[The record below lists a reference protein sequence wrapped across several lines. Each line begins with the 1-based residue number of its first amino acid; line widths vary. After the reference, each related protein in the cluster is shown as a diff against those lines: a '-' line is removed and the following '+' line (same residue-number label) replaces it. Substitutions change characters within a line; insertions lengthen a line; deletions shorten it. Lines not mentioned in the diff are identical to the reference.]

1 MSKDRLDVL
10 LVARGL
16 FPSRER
22 AKASIMAGIV
32 RVNGQITD
40 KAGTPVAHDAII
52 DIKENLCPYVGRGGL
67 KLAKALDEFNLNIN
81 EKIAMDIGASTGGF
95 TDCMLQNGAK
105 KVYAIDVG
113 YGHLDYGLRN
123 NPQVVNIEKTN
134 IRYLD
139 FKLIQDPIEFITID
153 VSFISL
159 ALVLPIAG
167 KLLEN
172 KGQIVCLVK
181 PQFEAGKDQVGKGGI
196 VKDKAIHIQVI
207 ENVIAVAMKEK
218 LKLAGLTYSPIKG
231 AKGNI
236 EYLLM
241 FVKTEEDALKIDVSN
256 VVIAAQESLNLKKKE
271 EEKTT

>member
-10 LVARGL
+10 LVSRGL
-16 FPSRER
+16 FPSREK

-32 RVNGQITD
+32 SVNGKMLD

-52 DIKENLCPYVGRGGL
+52 DIKENLCPFVGRGGL
-67 KLAKALDEFNLNIN
+67 KLAKAMKEFNLDVSD
-81 EKIAMDIGASTGGF
+81 KVAMDIGASTGGF
-95 TDCMLQNGAK
+95 TDCMLQNAAK

-113 YGHLDYGLRN
+113 YGTLDYSLRI
-123 NPQVVNIEKTN
+123 NPKVVNIEKTN

-139 FKLIQDPIEFITID
+139 FDLINDSIEFISID

-159 ALVLPIAG
+159 TLVLPIAS
-167 KLLEN
+167 KLLERN
-172 KGQIVCLVK
+172 GQIVCLVK

-207 ENVIAVAMKEK
+207 EKVIDCAKAEK
-218 LKLAGLTYSPIKG
+218 LRLEGITYSPVKG

-236 EYLLM
+236 EYLLLLK
-241 FVKTEEDALKIDVSN
+241 KTEEETLEIDVSD
-256 VVIAAQESLNLKKKE
+256 VVHKAQESLNLK
-271 EEKTT
+271 

>member
-10 LVARGL
+10 LVERGL
-16 FPSRER
+16 FSSREK

-40 KAGTPVAHDAII
+40 KAGTPVAQDAII
-52 DIKENLCPYVGRGGL
+52 DVKENLCPYVGRGGL
-67 KLAKALDEFNLNIN
+67 KLAKALDEFNLDVK

-139 FKLIQDPIEFITID
+139 FNLIQDPIEFITID

-159 ALVLPIAG
+159 SLVLPIAG
-167 KLLEN
+167 KLLVN
-172 KGQIVCLVK
+172 KGQMVCLVK

-207 ENVIAVAMKEK
+207 EKVIAAAMAEN
-218 LKLAGLTYSPIKG
+218 LKLEGLTYSPVKG

-236 EYLLM
+236 EYLLL
-241 FVKTEEDALKIDVSN
+241 FVKTEEDALKIDVTD